1 MDPWTASVIRA
12 TLPASVALIIT
23 GSILHFV
30 GDVRG
35 RWLLIGG
42 TLGLLALAV
51 TDNLATSYELLTT
64 LPDAEHHSLTDQG
77 GR

>member
-23 GSILHFV
+23 GSILHFA

-42 TLGLLALAV
+42 TLGLLALAI
-51 TDNLATSYELLTT
+51 TDNLGASYELLW
-64 LPDAEHHSLTDQG
+64 EQG
-77 GR
+77 RRAVGAGPSAPP